1 MQREKEFKTKMI
13 KNHIGQCSSKLR
25 QTTGLLE
32 FSIEVMKE
40 QDAAAFLMVNNYA
53 YSVSHKNVILENIT

>member
-1 MQREKEFKTKMI
+1 MFSIFLQVQREKEFKTKMI
-13 KNHIGQCSSKLR
+13 KNHIGQCSSKLK

-40 QDAAAFLMVNNYA
+40 QDAAAFLL
-53 YSVSHKNVILENIT
+53 VIYHARI